1 MNRKASL
8 LLAAPRQGSITQ
20 ERTPMAPQIFIS
32 DVNAFGFEEFAHVIG
47 ACRQSKLIA
56 ELRIGL
62 DKLSDGLNGLVHR
75 GGVIRICFKGC
86 SGLCRL
92 IVLLIGNH
100 DKHISLA
107 MSQAIQRVGEGAE

>member
-1 MNRKASL
+1 
-8 LLAAPRQGSITQ
+8 
-20 ERTPMAPQIFIS
+20 MAPQIFIS

-47 ACRQSKLIA
+47 ACRQPKLIA

-62 DKLSDGLNGLVHR
+62 DKLSDGLNGLVHC
-75 GGVIRICFKGC
+75 GSMIRICFKGC
-86 SGLCRL
+86 CRLCRV

-107 MSQAIQRVGEGAE
+107 MSQAIQSLGESTE

>member
-1 MNRKASL
+1 
-8 LLAAPRQGSITQ
+8 
-20 ERTPMAPQIFIS
+20 MAPQSFIS

-47 ACRQSKLIA
+47 TCRKPKLIA

-62 DKLSDGLNGLVHR
+62 DKLSDGLNGLVYC

-86 SGLCRL
+86 CGLCRL

-107 MSQAIQRVGEGAE
+107 MSQAIQSLGESAE